1 MSGKPPIWKRWWFIL
16 LIVFVGSFIG
26 LTVFVN
32 LSAYYHEQA
41 RRAQHIFYEKVY
53 AEPGVIHRY
62 YWFFRVEEPTH
73 VIAYMGGGME
83 TFWLYRLGPET
94 PRESGLAPIEY
105 EERGA
110 ELILWNRGSF
120 DGKLL
125 DLEPG
130 DYLIIV
136 YTDKNAPWEYRFT
149 VGLKKA

>member
-16 LIVFVGSFIG
+16 LIVLVGSFIG
-26 LTVFVN
+26 LTLFVN

-41 RRAQHIFYEKVY
+41 RRAQHIFYEKAY

-62 YWFFRVEEPTH
+62 YWFFRVEEPTR

-105 EERGA
+105 EERGRSSSSGIGGA
-110 ELILWNRGSF
+110 SMGS
-120 DGKLL
+120 
-125 DLEPG
+125 
-130 DYLIIV
+130 YWIWSQA
-136 YTDKNAPWEYRFT
+136 TT
-149 VGLKKA
+149 